1 MENTLAFA
9 FKPLGAFIEESN
21 KSNNCARFE
30 FRLISLRWEKF
41 SHIIIFLKFSSVLL
55 GTQAWL
61 DIWKYNG
68 IKIHSFDNTT

>member
-1 MENTLAFA
+1 MRNTLAFA
-9 FKPLGAFIEESN
+9 FKPLWALEKKIM

-41 SHIIIFLKFSSVLL
+41 SHIIILLKFSSVLL

-68 IKIHSFDNTT
+68 IKYIHLIIQT